1 MGLYHGGDV
10 DILTTGRCA
19 GLFLVVLMLALGA
32 LAAGCSDAV
41 VDADTA
47 YTRLRL
53 QDSLEKVKE
62 RMRLLDSIREAESLH
77 YLDSI
82 RQVEELR
89 RADSIRYAD
98 SLRVAEELRRADS
111 IRYADSLAN
120 CRPVQAW
127 GAIYFK
133 PPYGVRSWAE
143 LSFVGHPSVKV
154 MGDPGPGATRLIEL
168 RMVARIDS
176 ALDYSLQNFDAPAYI
191 HLNVRVAVNGGK
203 GSQSLMHDPAVLPE
217 ESGLGVVYRV
227 RYGSSPVVWMATNG
241 TGNVGVFRVEEL
253 NENERTFSA
262 VMEAAFTYPCPLN
275 IERVKFTFKY

>member
-82 RQVEELR
+82 RQV
-89 RADSIRYAD
+89 
-98 SLRVAEELRRADS
+98 EELRRADS